1 MVDPNDLMSGIT
13 EAASEMEPDYD
24 DLTLSALSVLEMALM
39 VAAKVVNTSRDE
51 QQFNFEQV
59 VVLKISQKS
68 FF

>member
-1 MVDPNDLMSGIT
+1 
-13 EAASEMEPDYD
+13 MEPDYD